1 MHDDPTSPLQLTD
14 EVAALRQRV
23 YELEAIADDY
33 QRVKADLYD
42 FQQRY
47 HDLIENSVT
56 GLYQTTPDGR
66 YLVVNQ
72 TAARIL
78 GYNSSE
84 ELLTSIIDIATQVYV
99 DPSQRI
105 VFQQILAEQGFI
117 SEFECQ
123 LYHKDGSIV
132 WVSESARAVYDQ
144 YGDLLYYEG
153 SCIDITKRKQ
163 AESALQEAKV
173 ELECKVAERTAA
185 LRESNDQLI
194 EEVAE
199 RQQVEMALR
208 GATDQL
214 QTVLD
219 AVPGIVSWISSD
231 FRYLG
236 VNRQLAKTFNLPPE
250 AFIGQDIGFLHTSSE
265 FNTFVREFFASPAQ
279 EAFREVAANVNGALH
294 SFLIVAQKYD
304 QNRAAFTVGIDI
316 TERKR
321 AESALENAERNY
333 RSIFE
338 NTIEGIFQS
347 SLDGQYLSANSAL
360 ARIYGYDSPQ
370 ELTNSLTSIQK
381 QLYVDSNRRS
391 EFVRVLQEHDA
402 VVGFESQVYR
412 KDGRLIW
419 ISENARAVR
428 DEMGNLLYYEG
439 TVEDITE
446 RLEVAEALKKAKEEL
461 ESRVEERTQ
470 ALQDLNARLMIEI
483 AERQR
488 IEAAL
493 RNSEA
498 ELKALFAAMTDYIVV
513 FDAQGTYIKLVS
525 TNTELSYQP
534 EVERVGKTVYGVLPE
549 KEASM
554 FVINIQRAL
563 NTGTTVNLEYSLP
576 VQNGSPDS
584 TREAWFTASVSPML
598 DHRVIWVARDITER
612 KRAESA
618 LQEAEEKYRSIFENA
633 AEGIFQTTQHGQCI
647 SANPALLRMY
657 GYESVDELRAAY
669 PDVGQLYVDAH
680 RRTDFIDLIAQ
691 HDIVSNFESQI
702 RCKDGSVIWTSENA
716 RAVRDDVGH
725 LLYYEG
731 TIEDVTE
738 RKRTEIALQAEQE
751 KSERLLLN
759 ILPEA
764 IADQLKQNPRSI
776 ANRFDNASILFA
788 DIVDF
793 TSIAARVQPTE
804 LVDLLNDIFS
814 SFDQL
819 ADRHHLE
826 KIKTI
831 GDAYMLVGGLPT
843 PRADHAEAI
852 AEMALDMQD
861 KIGQFERDNGQ
872 PFQLRIGISIGP
884 VVAGVIGIK
893 KFIYD
898 LWGDTVN
905 VASRMEAQGV
915 GGKIQVTEEVYMVLR
930 HKYEFQKRGIIKVKG
945 RGEMMTYWLTGRR
958 TIIG

>member
-1 MHDDPTSPLQLTD
+1 MHDDSISRLQSTD

-23 YELEAIADDY
+23 NELEAIAQDY
-33 QRVKADLYD
+33 QRIKLELYD

-47 HDLIENSVT
+47 YDLIENSVT

-66 YLVVNQ
+66 YLAVNQ
-72 TAARIL
+72 TAANIL
-78 GYNSSE
+78 GYSSPD
-84 ELLTSIIDIATQVYV
+84 ELITSIVDVASEVYV
-99 DPSQRI
+99 DPTRRV
-105 VFQQILAEQGFI
+105 VFQQTLLEQGYI
-117 SEFECQ
+117 SDFECQ
-123 LYHKDGSIV
+123 FYRKDGGIV
-132 WVSESARAVYDQ
+132 WVSENARAVYNS
-144 YGDLLYYEG
+144 GGELLYYEG

-163 AESALQEAKV
+163 AESALQQAKI
-173 ELECKVAERTAA
+173 ELEGKVAERTAA
-185 LRESNDQLI
+185 LRESNNQLI

-199 RQQVEMALR
+199 RQQVELALR
-208 GATDQL
+208 AAKDQL
-214 QTVLD
+214 QAVLD

-236 VNRQLAKTFNLPPE
+236 VNRQLAKTFNLPAD
-250 AFIGQDIGFLHTSSE
+250 AFTGQDIGFLHTSSE

-279 EAFREVAANVNGALH
+279 ESFREVAANVNGALH

-304 QNRAAFTVGIDI
+304 QNQAAFTVGIDI

-321 AESALENAERNY
+321 AESALQEAEEKY

-347 SLDGQYLSANSAL
+347 TPDGQYISANPAL

-370 ELTNSLTSIQK
+370 ELMNSLTSIQK
-381 QLYVDSNRRS
+381 QLYVNPNRRS
-391 EFVRVLQEHDA
+391 EFVRVLQEHGA
-402 VVGFESQVYR
+402 IVGFESQVYR

-428 DEMGNLLYYEG
+428 DDVGNLLYYEG

-446 RLEVAEALKKAKEEL
+446 RLEVGEALKKAKAEL

-513 FDAQGTYIKLVS
+513 FDAQGTYIKVVS
-525 TNTELSYQP
+525 TNTELAYQP
-534 EVERVGKTVYGVLPE
+534 GVERVGKTVYEILPE
-549 KEASM
+549 QQASM
-554 FVINIQRAL
+554 FVIHIQRAL
-563 NTGTTVNLEYSLP
+563 NTRKTVNLEYSLP
-576 VQNGSPDS
+576 VQNGSASS
-584 TREAWFTASVSPML
+584 TPEAWFSASVSPMP

-618 LQEAEEKYRSIFENA
+618 LREAEEKYRSIFENA
-633 AEGIFQTTQHGQCI
+633 AEGIFQTTRNGHCI
-647 SANPALLRMY
+647 SANPALLDMY
-657 GYESVDELRAAY
+657 GYQSVDELRQAY
-669 PDVGQLYVDAH
+669 PDVGQLYVDAN
-680 RRTDFIDLIAQ
+680 RRLDFIAALAEQ
-691 HDIVSNFESQI
+691 DIVSNFESQI

-716 RAVRDDVGH
+716 RAVRDDDGQ

-738 RKRTEIALQAEQE
+738 RKRTELALQAEQE

-759 ILPEA
+759 ILPVA

-793 TSIAARVQPTE
+793 TSISARVQPTE

-819 ADRHHLE
+819 AERHQLE

-852 AEMALDMQD
+852 ANMALEMQAT
-861 KIGQFERDNGQ
+861 IEQFKRDNGE

-915 GGKIQVTEEVYMVLR
+915 GGKIQVTEDVYMALR

-958 TIIG
+958 DL